1 MKALFVF
8 KNKDSFD
15 KKALDYFDKV
25 FYASFLNHAN
35 AQFVPSEEINDPI
48 NGCSFLSSI
57 PDIFSFDSIIFSDE
71 TVVKET
77 AMFFAGKNALGLIAH
92 SSEIKT
98 DNRTIAGCVLGW
110 DNFEALV
117 GSKTKPSLLILSNKQ
132 GINDG
137 SCKDSPH
144 LLPSL
149 EAVAN
154 QSEVKFEKSSQINL
168 ITRSVLP
175 PNPLTEARTV
185 VCVGRGTKEN
195 LLPKIKE
202 FASLINAEICCTR
215 PVCDVGLFEQ
225 ERVVGDTG
233 VSINPELYIAFG
245 VSGAIQ
251 HLASVNAK
259 HIIALNSDP
268 EAPIFSKADLAI
280 NQDVEDVIDELLAWA
295 KNFSK

>member
-1 MKALFVF
+1 VKALFVF

-25 FYASFLNHAN
+25 FYASFLNYAN
-35 AQFVPSEEINDPI
+35 AQFVPPEEINDPI

-57 PDIFSFDSIIFSDE
+57 PDILSFDSIIFSDE

-92 SSEIKT
+92 SSEIKS
-98 DNRTIAGCVLGW
+98 NNGTIAGYVLGW

-144 LLPSL
+144 LLLSL

-175 PNPLTEARTV
+175 PNPLAEARTV
-185 VCVGRGTKEN
+185 VCVGRGAKEN

-233 VSINPELYIAFG
+233 VSIKPSLYIAFG

-259 HIIALNSDP
+259 HIIAFNSDP

-280 NQDVEDVIDELLAWA
+280 NQNVEDVIDELLAWA